1 MPQAL
6 APSPVQRGRSWQLEE
21 ALNNRWRA
29 IVPRGVTIDDLIES
43 RVWEAVAPDLR
54 PFDRITAISEDGAF
68 WADLLIVNATPGA
81 LGVRVLWH
89 EMLPR
94 SGARG

>member
-1 MPQAL
+1 MAVAL
-6 APSPVQRGRSWQLEE
+6 SPVQRGRSWQLEE
-21 ALNNRWRA
+21 HANNRWRA
-29 IVPRGVTIDDLIES
+29 IVPRGVAIADLIEP
-43 RVWEAVAPDLR
+43 RLWEAIAPDLR
-54 PFDRITAISEDGAF
+54 PFDRIAAVREDRAW
-68 WADLLIVNATPGA
+68 WADLLVIEVAPGA